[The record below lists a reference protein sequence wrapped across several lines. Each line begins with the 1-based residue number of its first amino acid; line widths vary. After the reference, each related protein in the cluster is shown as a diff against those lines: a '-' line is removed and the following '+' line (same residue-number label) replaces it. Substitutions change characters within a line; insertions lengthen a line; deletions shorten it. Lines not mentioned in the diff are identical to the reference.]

1 MSMPDWFLVAWW
13 LLAAAV
19 GIPMFILTRR
29 SDHLDRQRAVLSYLK
44 GIPRWWSPAWR
55 GVQLPGPVPVAL
67 LVSVV
72 SLAVGALVLLF
83 IHDWTRLLVLNFQI
97 FMIMFGGAVAKAGL
111 SSRVFAKVS
120 AVWVRAAPRLMRT
133 LFTLLGVAIIATG
146 SIAAIKD
153 VALPRLVVEGH
164 VDRVTTGRW
173 RFFGDEY
180 FVVIDGKRLR
190 STFEAFV
197 HIHPARRVRVEI
209 GAGSGMIFASEAQ
222 AREAARMPARN

>member
-1 MSMPDWFLVAWW
+1 MSTPDWILLAWW
-13 LLAAAV
+13 LLAAAI

-29 SDHLDRQRAVLSYLK
+29 SDRLDRQRAVLSYLK
-44 GIPRWWSPAWR
+44 GIPRWWFPARR
-55 GVQLPGPVPVAL
+55 GVQMPGPVPVAL
-67 LVSVV
+67 IASVAL
-72 SLAVGALVLLF
+72 LAVGALVLLF
-83 IHDWTRLLVLNFQI
+83 IHDWTRLLMLNFQV
-97 FMIMFGGAVAKAGL
+97 FMIVFGGGVTVTGL
-111 SSRVFAKVS
+111 SSRVFANVS
-120 AVWVRAAPRLMRT
+120 AEWVRAVPRLMRT
-133 LFTLLGVAIIATG
+133 LFALVGVAIIATG

-153 VALPRLVVEGH
+153 IALPRLVVEGH

-209 GAGSGMIFASEAQ
+209 GAGSGMIFASDAQ
-222 AREAARMPARN
+222 AREADRIPARN